1 MMILIFLNFS
11 YQLTIFYLVN
21 MNIQSYFERLLS
33 ILEIEKKEDEQQHL
47 ALIKKTTLNDRKKS
61 GITWAPLRIIETGY
75 GMGDYPYMIVERTQ
89 MKGIPHFFAAGKMI
103 EILNKENEEEI
114 LKGTIHFVNQD
125 QMKINF
131 TVDDLPHWIDTSSL
145 ILNLCFDEASYKEMF
160 FTLKQF
166 LKPEFKSDLVEKLIG
181 LRTIDQLLTITTFEI
196 PKLNP
201 SQQKAVFKSLASQDI
216 SIIHGPPG
224 TGKTTTLVQFIKQL
238 SKSEKQILVC
248 APSNAA
254 VDYLTEKLSD
264 EGLQVLRLG
273 NISRVDDKVLSKTLD
288 LKVKNHPRSKD
299 IGQARKQANEY
310 RQMAMKYKRNFGKEE
325 RLQRNLLLKEAK
337 EIMNDSMKIEDSIVS
352 DVIEKSQIIL
362 TTLVGAN
369 ARYLKNINFK
379 TVVIDEAAQ
388 GLEPASWIPILKAEK
403 VVLAGDPQQLPPTVK
418 SEEAAKAGLSVTLLE
433 KIISKIENTTLL
445 DTQYRMHEDI
455 MSFSS
460 KRFYDSKLKADESVA
475 SRTLEIENE
484 NPLCFIDTA
493 GSGYEEEPSET
504 KSRFNK
510 GEAEFLKLHLDG
522 LKTKIDLSGVS
533 IGVISPYKAQ
543 VEYLS
548 ELFEEETELDLQI
561 QTVDSFQGQEKDIIY
576 ISLTRSNELAEIGFL
591 KDYRRMNVAMTRAR
605 KKLYIIGDSTTLCKD
620 DFYNELMDYAQSIDS
635 YKTVWDYLY

>member
-1 MMILIFLNFS
+1 
-11 YQLTIFYLVN
+11 
-21 MNIQSYFERLLS
+21 MNLQSYFEHLLS

-47 ALIKKTTLNDRKKS
+47 ALVKMTTLNDRKQS

-75 GMGDYPYMIVERTQ
+75 GMGDYPFMIVERTQ
-89 MKGIPHFFAAGKMI
+89 MKGVPHFFSGGKMV
-103 EILNKENEEEI
+103 EILNKENEEEVI
-114 LKGTIHFVNQD
+114 KGTIHFVNHD

-131 TVDDLPHWIDTSSL
+131 TIDDLPHWVETSSL

-160 FTLKQF
+160 YTLKQF
-166 LKPEFKSDLVEKLIG
+166 LKPDFTSILAEKIIG
-181 LRTIDQLLTITTFEI
+181 LRGLDRLLPISKFEI
-196 PKLNP
+196 PTLNH
-201 SQQKAVFKSLASQDI
+201 SQQEAVFNSLASPDV

-254 VDYLTEKLSD
+254 VDFLTEKLSD
-264 EGLQVLRLG
+264 EGLSVLRLG
-273 NISRVDDKVLSKTLD
+273 NISRVDDKVLAKTLD
-288 LKVKNHPRSKD
+288 LQVKNHPRSKD

-325 RLQRNLLLKEAK
+325 RMQRNLLLKEAK
-337 EIMNDSMKIEDSIVS
+337 DIMNDSMKIEDFIVS

-369 ARYLKNINFK
+369 ARHLKNVSFK
-379 TVVIDEAAQ
+379 TAVIDEAAQ
-388 GLEPASWIPILKAEK
+388 GLEPATWIPILKAEK
-403 VVLAGDPQQLPPTVK
+403 IVLAGDPQQLPPTVK
-418 SEEAAKAGLSVTLLE
+418 SEAAAKAGLSVTLLE
-433 KIISKIENTTLL
+433 KIISKVENTTLL

-455 MSFSS
+455 MAFSS
-460 KRFYDSKLKADESVA
+460 KRFYEGKLKADETVA
-475 SRTLEIENE
+475 SRTLEVENE

-493 GSGYEEEPSET
+493 GSGYEEEPGET
-504 KSRFNK
+504 KSRLNK
-510 GEAEFLKLHLDG
+510 GEAEFLKLHVDG
-522 LKTKIDLSGVS
+522 LKEKIDLNDVS
-533 IGVISPYKAQ
+533 IGIISPYKAQ
-543 VEYLS
+543 VEYLT
-548 ELFEEETELDLQI
+548 ELFTEEKELDLQI
-561 QTVDSFQGQEKDIIY
+561 QTVDSFQGQEKDVIY
-576 ISLTRSNELAEIGFL
+576 ISLTRSNEQAEIGFL